1 MNIPTQA
8 RNIIS
13 NTILMNVSGTNF
25 FRLPGAVSKAMHDV
39 ASNGK
44 YMQLA
49 RKYGLET
56 TTFAAT
62 ELGAIDRELVQG

>member
-1 MNIPTQA
+1 
-8 RNIIS
+8 
-13 NTILMNVSGTNF
+13 
-25 FRLPGAVSKAMHDV
+25 MHDV

-62 ELGAIDRELVQG
+62 ELGCYRQGTCLKLNHLLKVLRVCGQRSKVFFN